1 MYSLIV
7 LGLIP
12 GTQIQITF
20 AMWLIAI
27 ASFISLLVLVYI
39 RRKHFVAYLLVAL
52 QLRQTIRHLQLA

>member
-20 AMWLIAI
+20 YMWVIA
-27 ASFISLLVLVYI
+27 ATVLLAVLTSLYVA
-39 RRKHFVAYLLVAL
+39 RKHIIGYVLMAW
-52 QLRQTIRHLQLA
+52 RIRWTIRHQQLA